1 MKKIKDIF
9 ELSKILYENQDNKI
23 KFHNKKS
30 DFNNNNIEH
39 SEFQRIDNVEDFND
53 ILSKEEIIKILGQRY
68 KKNLLSISKILKH
81 INYNQ
86 CCLSQTQLAKSLGC
100 RQENI
105 SKIIKK
111 LVNIKVLK
119 VIDNSYSYIKHT
131 SKVYQVNQNMISIIK
146 NIIKEETNQEI
157 NNNNNKDKDNQ
168 DNNSSNTIG
177 STEFFKV
184 SQRCNLDLSYTDD
197 QINEGLCNYYPFLKE
212 QQDKAERL
220 NQTLPDDLKIKF
232 YPTVKRTSKHI
243 TKIGLRATNSI
254 VSLKNRDTGKDT
266 DRKYR
271 KEYYDEYF
279 GKDVKLYKYD
289 FKASVYRLTYFLN
302 NGIFPDKDY
311 DLYTAF
317 VGKKMT
323 KYERDYIKRLS
334 MLCYFT
340 ASTKKIISNNRE
352 ILKEY
357 DSEQIKEL
365 LDSYKERMLSIIGKF
380 YQSEIF
386 VYESSIYLD
395 IYEHLLKNHSKV
407 TQIYDEFVSNEDI
420 REEVDKYIKDNLNS
434 IKEKYNIIT
443 IGSTIR
449 FLPDITTFDMTDNLK
464 IETEINKQS
473 NNTIKMIKKNEYIKV
488 QKQEKKI
495 TMIIPSAT
503 FDDKTFFDDNTFK
516 PIPTKIETIEER
528 KIRKEKEQHKYK
540 ADMQK
545 INDMIS
551 DIFKTTETK
560 TKQTFNCTDEELDEL
575 INDII

>member
-9 ELSKILYENQDNKI
+9 ELSKILYENQDNKK
-23 KFHNKKS
+23 KFYNKKS
-30 DFNNNNIEH
+30 DFNNNIEH

-53 ILSKEEIIKILGQRY
+53 TLSKEEIIAKLGRKY
-68 KKNLLSISKILKH
+68 KKNLVSIAKLLKH

-111 LVNIKVLK
+111 LVNIKVLR
-119 VIDNSYSYIKHT
+119 VIDNSYSYIEHT

-146 NIIKEETNQEI
+146 NIIKEETNKEI

-168 DNNSSNTIG
+168 DNNNSSNTIG

-220 NQTLPDDLKIKF
+220 NQTLPDELKIKF
-232 YPTVKRTSKHI
+232 YPTVKRSSKHI

-254 VSLKNRDTGKDT
+254 VSLKNRYTGKYT

-271 KEYYDEYF
+271 KQYYDEYF

-323 KYERDYIKRLS
+323 KNERDYIKRLS

-352 ILKEY
+352 ILKDY
-357 DSEQIKEL
+357 DSEQIKDL
-365 LDSYKERMLSIIGKF
+365 LDAYKERMLSIIGKF

-420 REEVDKYIKDNLNS
+420 REEVEKYIKNNLNS
-434 IKEKYNIIT
+434 IKDKYNIIT
-443 IGSTIR
+443 IGAPIR

-464 IETEINKQS
+464 IETEIKEQS
-473 NNTIKMIKKNEYIKV
+473 NNTIKMINKNEYIKV

-495 TMIIPSAT
+495 KMIIPSAT
-503 FDDKTFFDDNTFK
+503 IDDKTFFVDNTFK

-528 KIRKEKEQHKYK
+528 KIRTEKEQQKYK

-551 DIFKTTETK
+551 DIFKKPTEKEVKSFCGTK
-560 TKQTFNCTDEELDEL
+560 DELDEL
-575 INDII
+575 INELI

>member
-9 ELSKILYENQDNKI
+9 ELSKILYENQDNKV

-30 DFNNNNIEH
+30 DINNNNIEH

-53 ILSKEEIIKILGQRY
+53 ILSKEEIISKLGRKY
-68 KKNLLSISKILKH
+68 KKNLVSIAKLLKH

-86 CCLSQTQLAKSLGC
+86 NCLSQTILAKSLGC
-100 RQENI
+100 SQNKV

-111 LVNIKVLK
+111 LVDIKVLR
-119 VIDNSYSYIKHT
+119 VIDNSYSYIEHT

-146 NIIKEETNQEI
+146 NIIKEETNKEI
-157 NNNNNKDKDNQ
+157 INKNKEE

-177 STEFFKV
+177 KPIRFSV

-197 QINEGLCNYYPFLKE
+197 QINDGLCNYYPFLRE

-220 NQTLPDDLKIKF
+220 NQTLPDELKIKF
-232 YPTVKRTSKHI
+232 YPTVKRSSKHI

-279 GKDVKLYKYD
+279 GKDEKLYKYD

-302 NGIFPDKDY
+302 NGVFPDKDY

-323 KYERDYIKRLS
+323 KDERDYIKRLS

-340 ASTKKIISNNRE
+340 SSTKKIISNNRE
-352 ILKEY
+352 ILKDY
-357 DSEQIKEL
+357 DSEQIKDL
-365 LDSYKERMLSIIGKF
+365 LDTYKERMLSIIGKF

-395 IYEHLLKNHSKV
+395 IYEHLLKNHNKV

-420 REEVDKYIKDNLNS
+420 REEIEKYIKDNLNS
-434 IKEKYNIIT
+434 IKEKYNINT
-443 IGSTIR
+443 IGAPIR
-449 FLPDITTFDMTDNLK
+449 FLPEITTFEMTDNLK
-464 IETEINKQS
+464 IENEINKQS
-473 NNTIKMIKKNEYIKV
+473 KNTIKMIKENKYIKF
-488 QKQEKKI
+488 QNQEKKI
-495 TMIIPSAT
+495 TMIKSSAA

-528 KIRKEKEQHKYK
+528 KIRKEKEQQKYK

-545 INDMIS
+545 LNDMIS

-560 TKQTFNCTDEELDEL
+560 SKQTFNCTEEELDEL
-575 INDII
+575 IDDMI

>member
-9 ELSKILYENQDNKI
+9 ELSKILYENQDNKK
-23 KFHNKKS
+23 KFYNKKT
-30 DFNNNNIEH
+30 DFNNNNIKH
-39 SEFQRIDNVEDFND
+39 SELQRIENVEDFNN
-53 ILSKEEIIKILGQRY
+53 ILTKEEIIDKLGRKY
-68 KKNLLSISKILKH
+68 KKNLVSIAKLLKH

-86 CCLSQTQLAKSLGC
+86 CCLSQTQLAKSLGYS
-100 RQENI
+100 QDKV
-105 SKIIKK
+105 SKILKK
-111 LVNIKVLK
+111 LVDIKVLR
-119 VIDNSYSYIKHT
+119 VIDNSYSYIEHT
-131 SKVYQVNQNMISIIK
+131 SKVYQVNQNMITTIK
-146 NIIKEETNQEI
+146 NIIKEETNKEI
-157 NNNNNKDKDNQ
+157 NNKDN
-168 DNNSSNTIG
+168 NNSSNTIG
-177 STEFFKV
+177 TPIRFSV

-220 NQTLPDDLKIKF
+220 NQTLPDELKIKF
-232 YPTVKRTSKHI
+232 YPTVRRSSKHI

-254 VSLKNRDTGKDT
+254 VSLKNRDTGKYT

-271 KEYYDEYF
+271 KDYYDEYF

-323 KYERDYIKRLS
+323 KNERDYIKRLS

-352 ILKEY
+352 ILKDY
-357 DSEQIKEL
+357 DLEQTKDL
-365 LDSYKERMLSIIGKF
+365 LDAYKERMLSIIGKF

-407 TQIYDEFVSNEDI
+407 IQIYDEFVSNEDI

-434 IKEKYNIIT
+434 IKEKYNIIPLVKL
-443 IGSTIR
+443 S
-449 FLPDITTFDMTDNLK
+449 FLPDIN
-464 IETEINKQS
+464 
-473 NNTIKMIKKNEYIKV
+473 IKY
-488 QKQEKKI
+488 
-495 TMIIPSAT
+495 
-503 FDDKTFFDDNTFK
+503 D
-516 PIPTKIETIEER
+516 R
-528 KIRKEKEQHKYK
+528 
-540 ADMQK
+540 
-545 INDMIS
+545 
-551 DIFKTTETK
+551 
-560 TKQTFNCTDEELDEL
+560 
-575 INDII
+575 